1 MTGLA
6 AARMAA
12 MLSYR
17 SCMSF
22 QRRFGRTEQ
31 QAPNPDDHWIS
42 EPPQEPA
49 LAKTPT
55 YRCAQSYLQYQGEKF
70 NKRFDA
76 NCYIAL
82 THKLDT
88 HDVSRDRVTSNTPP
102 EKMIRE
108 ALGLIEQPTLILGI
122 ESDVL
127 FTFSEQQELKR
138 CIPNSKLSKIVS
150 EDGHDGFLL
159 EMEQLNHYLRQFLG
173 CVYPKFVPQTDH
185 GKRGGVCVADPP
197 RKRRNISKLWRWR
210 SKRSSFWI

>member
-1 MTGLA
+1 
-6 AARMAA
+6 

-31 QAPNPDDHWIS
+31 QAPNPDDHWIC
-42 EPPQEPA
+42 EPQEPP
-49 LAKTPT
+49 LAKTPIF
-55 YRCAQSYLQYQGEKF
+55 RSAQSYLQYQGEKF

-88 HDVSRDRVTSNTPP
+88 HDVSRDRVTPNIFP
-102 EKMIRE
+102 EKMIQE

-127 FTFSEQQELKR
+127 FTFSEQEELKR
-138 CIPNSKLSKIVS
+138 CIPNSTLSKIVS

-159 EMEQLNHYLRQFLG
+159 EMEQLNQYLQQFLG
-173 CVYPKFVPQTDH
+173 CVSPKFVPENDH
-185 GKRGGVCVADPP
+185 GRRGAYVADPP
-197 RKRRNISKLWRWR
+197 RKRRSLSKLWRWR
-210 SKRSSFWI
+210 SKKSNFWI

>member
-31 QAPNPDDHWIS
+31 QAPNPDDRWIS
-42 EPPQEPA
+42 EPQEPT

-55 YRCAQSYLQYQGEKF
+55 FRSAQSYLQYQGEKF

-88 HDVSRDRVTSNTPP
+88 HDVSRDRVTPNIFP
-102 EKMIRE
+102 EKMIQE

-127 FTFSEQQELKR
+127 FTFSEQEELKR
-138 CIPNSKLSKIVS
+138 CIPNSTLSKIVS

-159 EMEQLNHYLRQFLG
+159 EMEQLNQYLQQFLG
-173 CVYPKFVPQTDH
+173 CVSPKFVPENDH
-185 GKRGGVCVADPP
+185 GRRGAYVADPP
-197 RKRRNISKLWRWR
+197 RKRRSLSKLWRWR
-210 SKRSSFWI
+210 SKKSNFWI

>member
-1 MTGLA
+1 
-6 AARMAA
+6 MAA

-31 QAPNPDDHWIS
+31 QASNPEDHWIS
-42 EPPQEPA
+42 EPETKEKSFT
-49 LAKTPT
+49 KTPT
-55 YRCAQSYLQYQGEKF
+55 FRCAQSYLQYQGEKF

-88 HDVSRDRVTSNTPP
+88 HDVSRDRVTHSTLP
-102 EKMIRE
+102 EKMIHE
-108 ALGLIEQPTLILGI
+108 ALGMIEQPTLILGI

-127 FTFSEQQELKR
+127 FTFSEQEELNR
-138 CIPNSKLSKIVS
+138 CIPNATLSKIDS

-159 EMEQLNHYLRQFLG
+159 EMEQLNDYLRQFLG
-173 CVYPKFVPQTDH
+173 SVSPKLVLPSDH
-185 GKRGGVCVADPP
+185 GKRGVVRVSAADPP
-197 RKRRNISKLWRWR
+197 RKIRNISKLWRWR